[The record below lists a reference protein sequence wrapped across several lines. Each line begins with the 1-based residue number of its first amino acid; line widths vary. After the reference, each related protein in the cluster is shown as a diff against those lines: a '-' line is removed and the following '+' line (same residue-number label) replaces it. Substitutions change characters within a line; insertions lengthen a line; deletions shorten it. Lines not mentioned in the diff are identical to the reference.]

1 MPLARYFLFVG
12 GTLLAL
18 LFVFDAYMP
27 SPVVARAPVETI
39 DRPVVRIHSAQK
51 LPERIVIDTSI
62 ATIVPP
68 VVVAEVT
75 AKPQQPQK
83 PQVLDALAQVTPSDI
98 KKSDLKKPEPALP
111 PKHKVARRQVHQ
123 PMVASAQQPPRFA
136 FAQGPRFDFD
146 FFGRN

>member
-18 LFVFDAYMP
+18 LFVFDAYLP
-27 SPVVARAPVETI
+27 SPVVARAPAETV

-68 VVVAEVT
+68 PVVVAEVT

-83 PQVLDALAQVTPSDI
+83 PQVLDALAQATPSDI

-123 PMVASAQQPPRFA
+123 PMVASAQQPRFA

>member
-18 LFVFDAYMP
+18 LFALNAYIP
-27 SPVVARAPVETI
+27 SPVGARVPVETI

-62 ATIVPP
+62 ATIIPP

-83 PQVLDALAQVTPSDI
+83 PQVLDALAQATPSDI

-123 PMVASAQQPPRFA
+123 PMVASAQQPRFA